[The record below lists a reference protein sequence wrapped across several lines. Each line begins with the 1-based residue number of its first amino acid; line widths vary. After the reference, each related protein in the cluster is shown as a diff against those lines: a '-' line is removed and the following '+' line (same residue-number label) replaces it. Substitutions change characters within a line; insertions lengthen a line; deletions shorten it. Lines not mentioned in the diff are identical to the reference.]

1 LPPKLAIWNK
11 CGAATVLYGGR
22 GNRAFLSTGDNM
34 TKLLA
39 AATVALALAIT
50 AGRAAAQEI
59 YTIDPV
65 HSQPIFEAR
74 HMGFS
79 QQRGSFAKSTGKITL
94 DRAAKKGTVEVVI
107 DTTSIRTYDPRL
119 DEQMKSEN
127 FFNVAKY
134 PTLTFK
140 GNNVVFDGDRVV
152 QVDGDLTML
161 GVTKPVSLKVAN
173 FVCGEHP
180 TNKKPMCGA
189 EATTTIM
196 RSEWGMKYAL
206 PKSVSDEIK
215 LTIPIEAYRDQ

>member
-1 LPPKLAIWNK
+1 LRLKAGPGTNTLRRLFSM
-11 CGAATVLYGGR
+11 AAR

-39 AATVALALAIT
+39 AAIVALALAIT
-50 AGRAAAQEI
+50 AGRVAAQET

-65 HSQPIFEAR
+65 HSQPTFEAR
-74 HMGFS
+74 HLGFS
-79 QQRGSFAKSTGKITL
+79 QQHGSFAKSTGKITL

-140 GNNVVFDGDRVV
+140 GNNVIFDGDRVV

-206 PKSVSDEIK
+206 PKAVSDEIK
-215 LTIPIEAYRDQ
+215 LTIPIEAYKD

>member
-1 LPPKLAIWNK
+1 MTAPVIH
-11 CGAATVLYGGR
+11 GGR
-22 GNRAFLSTGDNM
+22 GNWALLSTGEIM
-34 TKLLA
+34 KRILA
-39 AATVALALAIT
+39 ITTVALALTIT
-50 AGRAAAQEI
+50 AGRAAAEET

-65 HSQPIFEAR
+65 HSQAMFEAR

-94 DRAAKKGTVEVVI
+94 DRAAKKGTVEIVI

-140 GNNVVFDGDRVV
+140 GNNVIFDGDRVV
-152 QVDGDLTML
+152 QVDGELTML

-180 TNKKPMCGA
+180 MNKKPMCGA
-189 EATTTIM
+189 EATTTVM

-206 PKSVSDEIK
+206 PKAVSDEIK
-215 LTIPIEAYRDQ
+215 LTIPIEAYKD

>member
-1 LPPKLAIWNK
+1 LRLNVGSRNK
-11 CGAATVLYGGR
+11 YAAAPVLYGGR

-50 AGRAAAQEI
+50 AGRAAAQET

-94 DRAAKKGTVEVVI
+94 DRAAKTGTVEIVI
-107 DTTSIRTYDPRL
+107 DTTSIRTYDSRL

-127 FFNVAKY
+127 FFNAAKY

-140 GNNVVFDGDRVV
+140 GNNVVFAGDRVV

-161 GVTKPVSLKVAN
+161 GVTRPVSLKVEN

-180 TNKKPMCGA
+180 MNKKPMCGA

-206 PKSVSDEIK
+206 PKAVSDEIK
-215 LTIPIEAYRDQ
+215 LTIPIEAYKE

>member
-1 LPPKLAIWNK
+1 
-11 CGAATVLYGGR
+11 
-22 GNRAFLSTGDNM
+22 M
-34 TKLLA
+34 TKRLA
-39 AATVALALAIT
+39 VATMALALAIT
-50 AGRAAAQEI
+50 AGRAAAQET

-94 DRAAKKGTVEVVI
+94 DRPAKKGTVEVVI
-107 DTTSIRTYDPRL
+107 DTTSIKTFDPRL
-119 DEQMKSEN
+119 DDQMKSEN

-189 EATTTIM
+189 EATATIM
-196 RSEWGMKYAL
+196 RSDWGMKYGM
-206 PKSVSDEIK
+206 PKAVSDEIK
-215 LTIPIEAYRDQ
+215 LTIPIEAYRE

>member
-1 LPPKLAIWNK
+1 MTRRL
-11 CGAATVLYGGR
+11 GAATV
-22 GNRAFLSTGDNM
+22 AV
-34 TKLLA
+34 
-39 AATVALALAIT
+39 VALAIM
-50 AGRAAAQEI
+50 AGRAAAQET

-65 HSQPIFEAR
+65 HSQPTFEAR

-79 QQRGSFAKSTGKITL
+79 QQRGSFARSTGKITL

-107 DTTSIRTYDPRL
+107 DTTSIKTFDPRL
-119 DEQMKSEN
+119 DDQMKSEN

-161 GVTKPVSLKVAN
+161 GVTKPMSLKVTN

-180 TNKKPMCGA
+180 INKKPMCGA
-189 EATTTIM
+189 EATTTIV

-206 PKSVSDEIK
+206 PKAVSDEIK
-215 LTIPIEAYRDQ
+215 LTIPIEAYRE

>member
-1 LPPKLAIWNK
+1 MHR
-11 CGAATVLYGGR
+11 GACSQWGR
-22 GNRAFLSTGDNM
+22 GNRAFLPTGDIM
-34 TKLLA
+34 TRLLA
-39 AATVALALAIT
+39 AAAVALALAIT
-50 AGRAAAQEI
+50 AGRATAQET

-79 QQRGSFAKSTGKITL
+79 QQRGSFGKSTGKITL

-180 TNKKPMCGA
+180 SNKKPMCGA
-189 EATTTIM
+189 EATATIM
-196 RSEWGMKYAL
+196 RSDWGMKYAL

-215 LTIPIEAYRDQ
+215 LIIPIEAYRE

>member
-1 LPPKLAIWNK
+1 VLRRLFST
-11 CGAATVLYGGR
+11 AAVVTALISSEEQ
-22 GNRAFLSTGDNM
+22 FLSTGDIM
-34 TKLLA
+34 TRLLV
-39 AATVALALAIT
+39 AATFALTLAIT
-50 AGRAAAQEI
+50 TGRAVAQET

-65 HSQPIFEAR
+65 HSQPIFEAQ
-74 HMGFS
+74 HLGFS
-79 QQRGSFAKSTGKITL
+79 LQRGSFAKATGKITV
-94 DRAAKKGTVEVVI
+94 DRAAKKGTVDFLI
-107 DTTSIRTYDPRL
+107 DATSIKTYDPRL
-119 DEQMKSEN
+119 DDQMKSEN

-180 TNKKPMCGA
+180 MNKKPMCGA
-189 EATTTIM
+189 EATTTIK
-196 RSEWGMKYAL
+196 RSEWGMTYGI
-206 PKSVSDEIK
+206 PKAVSDEIK

>member
-1 LPPKLAIWNK
+1 
-11 CGAATVLYGGR
+11 
-22 GNRAFLSTGDNM
+22 M

-50 AGRAAAQEI
+50 AGRAAAQET

-65 HSQPIFEAR
+65 HSQPTFEAR
-74 HMGFS
+74 HLGFS
-79 QQRGSFAKSTGKITL
+79 QQHGSFAKSTGKITL
-94 DRAAKKGTVEVVI
+94 DRAAKKGTVDVVI

-140 GNNVVFDGDRVV
+140 GSNVIFDGDRVV

-180 TNKKPMCGA
+180 MNKNPMCGA

-206 PKSVSDEIK
+206 PKAVSDEIK
-215 LTIPIEAYRDQ
+215 LTIPIEAYKD

>member
-1 LPPKLAIWNK
+1 MIKQLGVSAVALIVAI
-11 CGAATVLYGGR
+11 GAAAV
-22 GNRAFLSTGDNM
+22 
-34 TKLLA
+34 
-39 AATVALALAIT
+39 
-50 AGRAAAQEI
+50 AAQET

-65 HSQPIFEAR
+65 HSQPMFEAR
-74 HMGFS
+74 HLGFS

-94 DRAAKKGTVEVVI
+94 DRTAKTGTVDIVI

-134 PTLTFK
+134 PTMTFK
-140 GNNVVFDGDRVV
+140 GDKVVFDGDRVV
-152 QVDGDLTML
+152 QVDGDLTLL
-161 GVTKPVSLKVAN
+161 GVTKPVSLKVTN

-180 TNKKPMCGA
+180 INKKPMCGA

-206 PKSVSDEIK
+206 PRAVSDEIK
-215 LTIPIEAYRDQ
+215 LTIPIEAYRD

>member
-1 LPPKLAIWNK
+1 MSRLLV
-11 CGAATVLYGGR
+11 AAT
-22 GNRAFLSTGDNM
+22 M
-34 TKLLA
+34 
-39 AATVALALAIT
+39 ALALAIT
-50 AGRAAAQEI
+50 AGRAAAQET

-107 DTTSIRTYDPRL
+107 DTTSIRTFDPRL
-119 DEQMKSEN
+119 DDQMKSEN

-140 GNNVVFDGDRVV
+140 GSNVVFDGDRVV

-161 GVTKPVSLKVAN
+161 GVTKPVSLKVSN

-180 TNKKPMCGA
+180 SNKKPMCGA

-196 RSEWGMKYAL
+196 RSDWGMKYAL

>member
-1 LPPKLAIWNK
+1 
-11 CGAATVLYGGR
+11 
-22 GNRAFLSTGDNM
+22 M

-39 AATVALALAIT
+39 AATVALAFAIT
-50 AGRAAAQEI
+50 AGRAAAQET

-65 HSQPIFEAR
+65 HSQPTFEAR
-74 HMGFS
+74 HLGFS
-79 QQRGSFAKSTGKITL
+79 QQHGSFAKSTGKITL

-180 TNKKPMCGA
+180 MNKKPMCGA
-189 EATTTIM
+189 EATTTVM

-206 PKSVSDEIK
+206 PKAVSDEIK
-215 LTIPIEAYRDQ
+215 LTIPIEAYKD

>member
-1 LPPKLAIWNK
+1 
-11 CGAATVLYGGR
+11 
-22 GNRAFLSTGDNM
+22 M

-39 AATVALALAIT
+39 AAIVALAFAIT
-50 AGRAAAQEI
+50 ASRVAAQET

-65 HSQPIFEAR
+65 HSQPTFEAR

-107 DTTSIRTYDPRL
+107 DTTSIRTFDPRL
-119 DEQMKSEN
+119 DDQMKSEN

-140 GNNVVFDGDRVV
+140 GSNVVFDGDRVV

-161 GVTKPVSLKVAN
+161 GVTKPVSLKVSN

-180 TNKKPMCGA
+180 SNKKPMCGA

-196 RSEWGMKYAL
+196 RSDWGMKYAL

-215 LTIPIEAYRDQ
+215 LTIPIEAYRE